1 MVASAAMGEGA
12 GDTGVVTRTLK
23 RQAFFAFLGLIGMVL
38 ASRSEWLF
46 KRPLSN
52 FYVLYCI
59 VAFLLILCRAF
70 KATYGAY
77 GWIRLGS
84 ISIQPSEFAK
94 IFMIVFAARLFN
106 KDRHELNL
114 RYAYIYIACS
124 LLLFFII
131 LGLQK
136 DLGSAVVLLGICF
149 IMLLIVQYKE
159 LNKIRKRML
168 LLIVFLM
175 IGIVVI
181 FLPSVNNFLEE
192 HSSSYMIGRFL
203 AANNPFKYQYDV
215 GYHLIMGLV
224 SFATGGWF
232 GVGYGQSIHK
242 YMNFPNPTTDFILP
256 VIVEEM
262 GILGGFIPIISLY
275 AIIFFKLVRYSIK
288 TDNMSSKI
296 VLVGTFTYFF
306 IHFVLN
312 IGGVSGLIPLTGV
325 PLLFVS
331 SGGSSLIASMTSIG
345 LCEKEICKYR
355 GNKTK

>member
-168 LLIVFLM
+168 IQLHQC
-175 IGIVVI
+175 
-181 FLPSVNNFLEE
+181 S
-192 HSSSYMIGRFL
+192 
-203 AANNPFKYQYDV
+203 
-215 GYHLIMGLV
+215 
-224 SFATGGWF
+224 
-232 GVGYGQSIHK
+232 
-242 YMNFPNPTTDFILP
+242 
-256 VIVEEM
+256 
-262 GILGGFIPIISLY
+262 
-275 AIIFFKLVRYSIK
+275 
-288 TDNMSSKI
+288 
-296 VLVGTFTYFF
+296 
-306 IHFVLN
+306 
-312 IGGVSGLIPLTGV
+312 
-325 PLLFVS
+325 
-331 SGGSSLIASMTSIG
+331 
-345 LCEKEICKYR
+345 
-355 GNKTK
+355 